1 MKNKT
6 RILHIRLSKEESDDL
21 DRKVMISGLSKS
33 SLIRLLIKGYEPREK
48 PDAKFYEVTKELYAI
63 GNNLNQLA
71 YKANKLN
78 LIDKE
83 EYKRQV
89 ATLNNFIVRIEKEF
103 LSPVKSELRYK
114 WWFWKFLLSK
124 VSQSIN

>member
-21 DRKVMISGLSKS
+21 NRKVMISGLSKS
-33 SLIRLLIKGYEPREK
+33 SLIRLLIKGYEPKEK
-48 PDAKFYEVTKELYAI
+48 PDTKFYEVTKELYAI

-83 EYKRQV
+83 E
-89 ATLNNFIVRIEKEF
+89 N
-103 LSPVKSELRYK
+103 
-114 WWFWKFLLSK
+114 
-124 VSQSIN
+124 

>member
-6 RILHIRLSKEESDDL
+6 RTLHIRLSKEESDDL
-21 DRKVMISGLSKS
+21 NRKVMISGLSKS

-48 PDAKFYEVTKELYAI
+48 TDAKFYEVTKELYAI

-114 WWFWKFLLSK
+114 WWFWKFQLSK
-124 VSQSIN
+124 VRHSIN

>member
-21 DRKVMISGLSKS
+21 DQKVMISGLSKS

-48 PDAKFYEVTKELYAI
+48 SDAKFYEVTKELYAI

-71 YKANKLN
+71 YKTNKLN

-89 ATLNNFIVRIEKEF
+89 AALNNFIVRIEKEF

-114 WWFWKFLLSK
+114 
-124 VSQSIN
+124 

>member
-21 DRKVMISGLSKS
+21 NRKVMISGLSKS

-89 ATLNNFIVRIEKEF
+89 AALNNFIVRIEKEF

-124 VSQSIN
+124 VRQSIN